1 MEITLILLFF
11 IPLLI
16 LARTIYKIVQV
27 FITPQTEYVYSTVQ
41 DTTGNT
47 VESVS
52 VKSKTN

>member
-52 VKSKTN
+52 VKPKN